1 MQNGSSLAVLK
12 DTLSPLCGPQRLFIK
27 TAHTADAESLSCC
40 YGGNSYLKKKKNH
53 ATSKLD
59 PWLSR
64 RNKSFSLFSFRW
76 SRRHGNN
83 SRACSVSRMSDPLPG
98 GSHLRLVRASEPG
111 FSPRACLG
119 HPIIA
124 HPLGSVYSVNSP
136 VHQLDTSPKLL

>member
-83 SRACSVSRMSDPLPG
+83 SRACSVSRMSDPLPVG
-98 GSHLRLVRASEPG
+98 RISGLLGLQSLASHPVPALATRLLPTPWVLFTA
-111 FSPRACLG
+111 
-119 HPIIA
+119 
-124 HPLGSVYSVNSP
+124 
-136 VHQLDTSPKLL
+136 